1 MPEMHFT
8 ITDNS
13 GVFKAAKGE
22 AIARAMESVGL
33 FLEGEA
39 ADELENDPRRV
50 DTGRL
55 KGSIGH
61 DSDETRVVVGTNL
74 GNEYGIYVHEG
85 TRRMAPNRFLRNAF
99 ERNLDQVKEYII
111 NELKSG

>member
-1 MPEMHFT
+1 MANVNFT

-22 AIARAMESVGL
+22 EIARAMESVGL

-55 KGSIGH
+55 KNSITH
-61 DSDETRVVVGTNL
+61 SSDETGTAVGTNV
-74 GNEYGIYVHEG
+74 EYGIYVHEG
-85 TRRMAPNRFLRNAF
+85 TRRMTPNRFLKNAF

>member
-1 MPEMHFT
+1 MAGLNFT

-13 GVFKAAKGE
+13 GAFKEAKRE
-22 AIARAMESVGL
+22 AIIRAMEAVGEH
-33 FLEGEA
+33 LEGEA

-55 KGSIGH
+55 KNSITH
-61 DSDETRVVVGTNL
+61 SSDETGTAVGTNV
-74 GNEYGIYVHEG
+74 EYGVYVHEG
-85 TRRMAPNRFLRNAF
+85 THRMTPNRFLKNAF